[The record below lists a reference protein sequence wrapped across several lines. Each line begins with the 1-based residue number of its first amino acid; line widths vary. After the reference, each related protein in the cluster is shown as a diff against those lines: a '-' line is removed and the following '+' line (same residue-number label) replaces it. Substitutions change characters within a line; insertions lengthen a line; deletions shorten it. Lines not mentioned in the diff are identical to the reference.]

1 MKLEKWK
8 ALIFMQITL
17 ALNFIILGFMLSDE
31 SEYKAIIISVSIIG
45 ALACTYKAVRIYR
58 NNITKP

>member
-17 ALNFIILGFMLSDE
+17 ASNFIILGYILSDE
-31 SEYKAIIISVSIIG
+31 PEYKNIIISASIIG
-45 ALACTYKAVRIYR
+45 ALACTYEALRIYKK
-58 NNITKP
+58 NKN

>member
-17 ALNFIILGFMLSDE
+17 ALNIIILGYLFSDE
-31 SEYKAIIISVSIIG
+31 AVYKNIIIIVCSIG
-45 ALACTYKAVRIYR
+45 ALACAYEALRIYR
-58 NNITKP
+58 KNRN

>member
-17 ALNFIILGFMLSDE
+17 ALNFIILGYMLSDE
-31 SEYKAIIISVSIIG
+31 SEYKTIIISVSIIG
-45 ALACTYKAVRIYR
+45 ALACTYEAVRIYR
-58 NNITKP
+58 NNRN

>member
-17 ALNFIILGFMLSDE
+17 ALNIIILGYLFSDE
-31 SEYKAIIISVSIIG
+31 PEYKNIIIIFCSIG
-45 ALACTYKAVRIYR
+45 ALACAYEALRIYR
-58 NNITKP
+58 KNRN

>member
-17 ALNFIILGFMLSDE
+17 ALNFIILGYFLSDE
-31 SEYKAIIISVSIIG
+31 PEYKNIIIIVCSIG
-45 ALACTYKAVRIYR
+45 ALACAYEALRTYRR
-58 NNITKP
+58 NRN

>member
-17 ALNFIILGFMLSDE
+17 ASNFIILGYILSDE
-31 SEYKAIIISVSIIG
+31 PEYKNIIISASIIG
-45 ALACTYKAVRIYR
+45 ALACAYEALRIYKK
-58 NNITKP
+58 NKN